1 MTKVSIFECDSCGAR
16 DSSEFGENIA
26 QCYICN
32 KDFCT
37 YCQLDH
43 AEDETGFRLNKE
55 WLKYS

>member
-16 DSSEFGENIA
+16 DSSEFGKNTA

-37 YCQLDH
+37 YCQLEH
-43 AEDETGFRLNKE
+43 ARDETGFPLDEESK
-55 WLKYS
+55 